1 MAAAAQKLII
11 AAAVNRLWK
20 WKENATDMWTTYKWK
35 ICQGA
40 EWGTKKENIAL
51 RSCNTVLSLDS
62 KCVLLRCSLNKLNLQ
77 WIKCSGEIGKGFK
90 QLKCQGIHALK
101 FWVYKFRGNIR
112 VDHTEINSNNYRVL
126 LWKMERYKNESKIKL
141 SKLVAPT

>member
-40 EWGTKKENIAL
+40 EWGTKKKKKHRA
-51 RSCNTVLSLDS
+51 
-62 KCVLLRCSLNKLNLQ
+62 
-77 WIKCSGEIGKGFK
+77 
-90 QLKCQGIHALK
+90 
-101 FWVYKFRGNIR
+101 
-112 VDHTEINSNNYRVL
+112 
-126 LWKMERYKNESKIKL
+126 
-141 SKLVAPT
+141 SKLQYRFITWQ